1 MDHESQGSSL
11 EPSEGSSQDPTYTQE
26 SLTESPDQLGAFLL
40 GSSRSRD
47 ICPRCE
53 PILVQAAVSFHTIKH
68 QSSTLMKRMKC
79 HPDPKKVDVR
89 QWRNWSTVNG
99 NNEVDVR
106 QFASRHGLQGKS
118 SNHKKS
124 DLQEQFLA
132 FVDANKV
139 PTGRHSEGSGSLYY
153 FLPQYTRIS
162 IPKKSENNYE
172 EKMTQSLVAVFNM
185 QQTELDRA
193 TVGCTTAE
201 RWLHDERPRH
211 SIHPHK
217 SDYCNTCKELS
228 QQISA
233 QKTAL
238 QRMMESGN
246 ITSDERQH
254 SQQVIDSL
262 KCLLKEHKGKASA
275 AQQFYKT
282 TCNTAFEV
290 QDRISQLELE
300 VSLSYEEEI
309 ELLEL
314 KSNYIAIFSYDYMM
328 LRTLPH
334 WGQSPQPAAAYY
346 KMKLSVDIASLIQ
359 HNSGQASTYIF
370 DEQLGPKNSNHTLS
384 LLTKHIA
391 ALDLSWTT
399 KVVIFMDSAP
409 STNKNSWLI
418 CWMNEMLI
426 MHQTLQYIRV
436 CFMVVGHT
444 KSMPDLVFASIAS
457 SMKKKT
463 MYSQWM
469 N

>member
-1 MDHESQGSSL
+1 MQTMNQESQGSSL
-11 EPSEGSSQDPTYTQE
+11 EPSEGSSQDPTYTPE

-40 GSSRSRD
+40 GKSQRAYRLSSKLISDIDSCQPDETTDRQQSFDDTENKSEGSSRSRD

-89 QWRNWSTVNG
+89 QWRNVRDENTWIRANMFDPAGNLLFCQQCILSALEIHWHRLQRQREIKRQEFLNPIVTLRKKDVEKENLHEWVIMPYDDDDKNFDTWWSTVDG
-99 NNEVDVR
+99 NDEVDVR

-211 SIHPHK
+211 SIILI
-217 SDYCNTCKELS
+217 N
-228 QQISA
+228 QIIAIPVRNLVS
-233 QKTAL
+233 
-238 QRMMESGN
+238 R
-246 ITSDERQH
+246 
-254 SQQVIDSL
+254 
-262 KCLLKEHKGKASA
+262 
-275 AQQFYKT
+275 
-282 TCNTAFEV
+282 
-290 QDRISQLELE
+290 SQLR
-300 VSLSYEEEI
+300 
-309 ELLEL
+309 
-314 KSNYIAIFSYDYMM
+314 K
-328 LRTLPH
+328 
-334 WGQSPQPAAAYY
+334 
-346 KMKLSVDIASLIQ
+346 Q
-359 HNSGQASTYIF
+359 HCSG
-370 DEQLGPKNSNHTLS
+370 
-384 LLTKHIA
+384 
-391 ALDLSWTT
+391 
-399 KVVIFMDSAP
+399 
-409 STNKNSWLI
+409 
-418 CWMNEMLI
+418 
-426 MHQTLQYIRV
+426 
-436 CFMVVGHT
+436 
-444 KSMPDLVFASIAS
+444 
-457 SMKKKT
+457 
-463 MYSQWM
+463 
-469 N
+469 